1 MDQIQY
7 KGYAQR
13 TGFDPIK
20 APDQTARILAE
31 GERTIRG
38 MQAVRNQERENRD
51 AYLSGLQRKNVLE
64 ARNRESNYNLDKNF
78 RDKYQQAVQQ
88 NYQVK
93 VNDANRSAGDIERIT
108 GSLTAFSQT
117 LAKTYADYQ
126 EKKSEAE
133 ELAGYNSVFELGITL
148 DEYNALKAGEAKIDG
163 FDQATNGVIQ
173 QLQERGISAEQI
185 AQIRGLSGR
194 RQYGAMKAF
203 AIQGADN
210 YPLFR
215 AENQDREFEINGQPY
230 SLNTARNAGP
240 AVWAAVNAQLRTEYL
255 KQFRGLDSKF
265 LNEYLF
271 KGMREVENQEK
282 ISFANDRQKALATEF
297 KEQQT
302 LELVTDYKD
311 SGAQGV
317 LAWIQR
323 TSGGSSVGLRNQRL
337 AAIDILVDLAKTG
350 QYTAADLEELKGV
363 GVTLNGSSTAK
374 PFGELYGRDLAKL
387 DDAINEFNYKQYKQD
402 EFNQEQQKKGAISQL
417 HEFVTQNGPLSE
429 DEKKQ
434 YEEWWR
440 QTFREHPPSD
450 VTKFT
455 TTEELADAEAKDA
468 LEAKARAGQLTT
480 LELMSGRYST
490 ALINQFRSFAKQGDT
505 ASKEFVTSTKKAVDQ
520 ALKESMGQLAA
531 GPEQMNSQFYMMQ
544 AIAHQDLEAR
554 AQKLM
559 AKGASPE
566 EAYQE
571 AWQEISKDITAGQK
585 GQGKY
590 GLKVDSKGIPL
601 SGQDAGFKGLGQ
613 DSGQQQSI
621 RRISQMRNR
630 IAADHKVI
638 TKANILTH
646 DEVVAIKNVGKGGSI
661 PRFVYALN
669 DMYPNMTP
677 FELMDVLMESAGQ
690 QPVTRPTSA
699 AVYDGVRPQFRGLM
713 TFRPSLSRTAQ
724 AYAMSGGPGAPY
736 KGLLD
741 LIASKESSNDTAN
754 GGYDSLNTGGSA
766 GGHVAHGSGTGL
778 EKFGR
783 PLTQMTVGEVMD
795 LQARGV
801 LHATGRYQII
811 GGTLRGLVSRGKASR
826 SDLYDQ
832 TTQDRLAIALIHGRA
847 GKFFSGEVDAGAV
860 VGGMGNEW
868 IGLQNVK
875 PQVLVAALNTAKAN
889 LNNPNFDVSRMK
901 SSIVYK
907 VGGIGPSGPG
917 HFGPHLDIKQD
928 TGKFFSRTS
937 LDNYVGFQT
946 AEGILPV
953 SSGVTVAGG
962 EFGATRDG
970 GARSHNGWDYAM
982 PTGTKVILRNGA
994 WVVGKVRTDY
1004 GDKLTIALPD
1014 GRRFNILHGTAV

>member
-1 MDQIQY
+1 MDQVKYQ
-7 KGYAQR
+7 GYAQR
-13 TGFDPIK
+13 TAFDPIK
-20 APDQTARILAE
+20 VPDQTARILAE

-51 AYLSGLQRKNVLE
+51 AYLSGLQRKNALE
-64 ARNRESNYNLDKNF
+64 AQNRESNYNLDKSF

-88 NYQVK
+88 NYRVK
-93 VNDANRSAGDIERIT
+93 VDDANRSAGDIEKIT

-117 LAKTYADYQ
+117 LAKTYAGYQ
-126 EKKSEAE
+126 EKKNEAE

-215 AENQDREFEINGQPY
+215 AENQDREFEIDGQTY

-240 AVWAAVNAQLRTEYL
+240 SVWAAVNAQLRTEYL
-255 KQFRGLDSKF
+255 KQYRGLDAKF

-271 KGMREVENQEK
+271 KGMRDVENQEK
-282 ISFANDRQKALATEF
+282 ISFANDRQKALATEY

-302 LELVTDYKD
+302 NELVTDYKAT
-311 SGAQGV
+311 GAQGI
-317 LAWIQR
+317 LDWIQR
-323 TSGGSSVGLRNQRL
+323 TSGGTSIGLRNQRQ

-350 QYTAADLEELKGV
+350 QFTASDLDDLKGL
-363 GVTLNGSSTAK
+363 GVTLNGSSTPKA
-374 PFGELYGRDLAKL
+374 FGELYGRDLTKL
-387 DDAINEFNYKQYKQD
+387 DDAINEFNLKQYKQD
-402 EFNQEQQKKGAISQL
+402 EFEQEQQKKDAITQL
-417 HEFVTQNGPLSE
+417 HDFVTENGPLSE

-440 QTFREHPPSD
+440 QTFREHPPGD

-455 TTEELADAEAKDA
+455 TTEELADTEAKEA

-490 ALINQFRSFAKQGDT
+490 TLINQFRSFAKQGDT
-505 ASKEFVTSTKKAVDQ
+505 VSKEFVTSTKKAVDQ
-520 ALKESMGQLAA
+520 SLKQSMGLLATS
-531 GPEQMNSQFYMMQ
+531 PEQITGQFYMMQ

-559 AKGASPE
+559 AKGSSPE

-571 AWQEISKDITAGQK
+571 AYQELDKEIQK
-585 GQGKY
+585 GQQGQGQY
-590 GLKVDSKGIPL
+590 ALRMINGQPA
-601 SGQDAGFKGLGQ
+601 SGNDAGFQALGK

-630 IAADHKVI
+630 IASDHKVI

-690 QPVTRPTSA
+690 KPITRPPSA

-736 KGLLD
+736 KALLD
-741 LIASKESSNDTAN
+741 LIASKESSNDTVN
-754 GGYDSLNTGGSA
+754 GGYDSLNTGGSD
-766 GGHVAHGSGTGL
+766 GGHTAHGSGTGL
-778 EKFGR
+778 GKFGR
-783 PLTQMTVGEVMD
+783 SLTEMTVGEVMD
-795 LQARGV
+795 YQSRGV

-811 GGTLRGLVSRGKASR
+811 GSTLRGLVANGKASR

-832 TTQDRLAIALIHGRA
+832 NTQDRLAIALVHGRA
-847 GKFFSGEVDAGAV
+847 GKFFRGEVGAGAV
-860 VGGMGNEW
+860 VGGMGQEW

-901 SSIVYK
+901 QSIVYK

-946 AEGILPV
+946 AAGILPV
-953 SSGVTVAGG
+953 SSGITVDGG
-962 EFGATRDG
+962 HFGASRDG
-970 GARSHNGWDYAM
+970 GTRSHNGWDYAM
-982 PTGTKVILRNGA
+982 PAGTKVILRNGA

>member
-1 MDQIQY
+1 MDQISYQ
-7 KGYAQR
+7 GYAQR
-13 TGFDPIK
+13 TAFDPIK

-38 MQAVRNQERENRD
+38 MQAVRRQEQENRD
-51 AYLSGLQRKNVLE
+51 AFAAGLERKNQLE
-64 ARNRESNYNLDKNF
+64 ARNRESNYNLQKGF
-78 RDKYQQAVQQ
+78 RETYQKALQQ
-88 NYQVK
+88 NYRIEAE
-93 VNDANRSAGDIERIT
+93 NANIKAGNIEQT
-108 GSLTAFSQT
+108 TKALASFSQT
-117 LAKTYADYQ
+117 LGKQLVAYQ
-126 EKKSEAE
+126 EKKNEAD
-133 ELAGYNSVFELGITL
+133 ELAGYNAIFELGITL
-148 DEYNALKAGEAKIDG
+148 EEYNALKAGEAKIDA
-163 FDQATNGVIQ
+163 FDQATNNVTQ
-173 QLQERGISAEQI
+173 QLQERGVSAEQI

-194 RQYGAMKAF
+194 KAYGAMKAF

-215 AENQDREFEINGQPY
+215 AENQDREFEINGEAY
-230 SLNTARNAGP
+230 TLNTARNAGP
-240 AVWAAVNAQLRTEYL
+240 AVWAAVNAQLRTEYM
-255 KQFRGLDSKF
+255 KQYRGLDGKF

-282 ISFANDRQKALATEF
+282 ISFANDRQKALAAEY

-302 LELVTDYKD
+302 NEFVTDFKAT
-311 SGAQGV
+311 GAQGV
-317 LAWIQR
+317 LDWIQR
-323 TSGGSSVGLRNQRL
+323 TSGGTSVGLRNQRL
-337 AAIDILVDLAKTG
+337 AAIDIMVDMAASG
-350 QYTAADLEELKGV
+350 QFQAADLEELRGL
-363 GVTLNGSSTAK
+363 GVTLNGAK
-374 PFGELYGRDLAKL
+374 DAKAFGDLYGRDLAKL
-387 DDAINEFNYKQYKQD
+387 ENAINDFNVKQYRQQEFDQERDKKDAI
-402 EFNQEQQKKGAISQL
+402 AQL
-417 HEFVTQNGPLSE
+417 HDYVTQNGPLNE
-429 DEKKQ
+429 EEKKQ

-440 QTFREHPPSD
+440 QTFREHPPGD

-455 TTEELADAEAKDA
+455 TTEELADAEAKQQ
-468 LEAKARAGQLTT
+468 LELKARSGQLTT
-480 LELMSGRYST
+480 LELMSGKYST
-490 ALINQFRSFAKQGDT
+490 TLINQFRSFAKQGDT

-520 ALKESMGQLAA
+520 ALKQSMGLLAA

-559 AKGASPE
+559 GQGAQPE
-566 EAYQE
+566 QAYQE
-571 AWQEISKDITAGQK
+571 AWQEISKDIVKGQK
-585 GQGKY
+585 GDGRY
-590 GLKVDSKGIPL
+590 ALKM
-601 SGQDAGFKGLGQ
+601 SGGQPASGDDAGFQYLSR

-621 RRISQMRNR
+621 RRISQIRNR
-630 IAADHKVI
+630 IAEDHKVI
-638 TKANILTH
+638 TKTNILTH
-646 DEVVAIKNVGKGGSI
+646 DEVVAVKNVGKGGAI
-661 PRFVYALN
+661 PRFVYAMN

-677 FELMDVLMESAGQ
+677 YEIMDILMESAGQ
-690 QPVTRPTSA
+690 KPVTRPPAA
-699 AVYDGVRPQFRGLM
+699 AVYEGVRPQFRGLM

-741 LIASKESSNDTAN
+741 LIASKESGNDTKN

-766 GGHVAHGSGTGL
+766 GGHVAHGSGTGM

-811 GGTLRGLVSRGKASR
+811 GGTLRGLVARGKASR

-832 TTQDRLAIALIHGRA
+832 ATQDKLAIALIHGRA

-868 IGLQNVK
+868 IGLQYVK

-928 TGKFFSRTS
+928 NGKFFSRNS

-946 AEGILPV
+946 ASGLLPV
-953 SSGVTVAGG
+953 SSGVTVDGG
-962 EFGATRDG
+962 QFGASRDG
-970 GARSHNGWDYAM
+970 GARVHTGWDYAM
-982 PTGTKVILRNGA
+982 PQGTKVVLRNGA
-994 WVVGKVRTDY
+994 WVVGKVKTDY

-1014 GRRFNILHGTAV
+1014 GRRFNIIHGNAV